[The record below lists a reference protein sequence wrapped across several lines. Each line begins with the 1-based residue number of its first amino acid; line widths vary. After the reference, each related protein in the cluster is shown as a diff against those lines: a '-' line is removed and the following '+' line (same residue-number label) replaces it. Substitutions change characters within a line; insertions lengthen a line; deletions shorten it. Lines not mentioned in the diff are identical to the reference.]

1 MCWQKLTSAVAALV
15 FLHLWTPLARGFPPY
30 RSTDAETADPGTV
43 EVRLGV
49 VRVERED
56 QENAY
61 ASPLLHL
68 NLGLPRNL
76 ELISELEYRPDEE
89 RIGDAAVGFKWVPL
103 THSFNVGV
111 ETLTLLPTSS
121 RAGGAGVES
130 QLLAT
135 LRQNA
140 FRVHL
145 NAGGFYDPR
154 PTQVEYGWRAGIVAE
169 GPKGRSRVGME
180 IFVKQEHSEPIRIQV
195 GPGIIIDVGPF
206 DVRIAVHVGLTR
218 EAPDLRGSLWL
229 TWKWPVW

>member
-1 MCWQKLTSAVAALV
+1 M
-15 FLHLWTPLARGFPPY
+15 
-30 RSTDAETADPGTV
+30 
-43 EVRLGV
+43 RLGF

-61 ASPLLHL
+61 ASPLLRM

-76 ELISELEYRPDEE
+76 ELISELEYRPEEE

-103 THSFNVGV
+103 TNSFNVGV
-111 ETLTLLPTSS
+111 ETLALLPISS
-121 RAGGAGVES
+121 SAGGAGVES

-145 NAGGFYDPR
+145 NAGGFYDSR
-154 PTQVEYGWRAGIVAE
+154 PTEVEHGWRASILAE
-169 GPKGRSRVGME
+169 GQKGRFRVGME
-180 IFVKQEHSEPIRIQV
+180 IFAKQEHSEPIRVQA
-195 GPGIIIDVGPF
+195 GPGIIIDLGPF
-206 DVRIAVHVGLTR
+206 DIRTGLHIGLTR
-218 EAPDLRGSLWL
+218 EAPDLTGSLWV